1 MKQFALVALRG
12 TVAVVAFAGGAVALL
27 FLFYEVHDFRPYLPR
42 IEAIYASM
50 DPEDRQPPDNVR
62 TFVWKVD
69 GDMVDGFTSSELL
82 AELRER
88 PMRMSAWHYHSF
100 MLGWMIRWHFSKL
113 QRLALY
119 CHYLLYEGGR
129 GFTSAANFYFR
140 KRPDTLSADELA
152 TIVAVGRAPRMN
164 SPTRHPERLEVTKK
178 RLLSAYEK
186 NQ

>member
-1 MKQFALVALRG
+1 MKKFVSATLWGAG
-12 TVAVVAFAGGAVALL
+12 AVVALSGCAVVLL
-27 FLFYEVHDFRPYLPR
+27 LLFYEARDFRPYLPR

-50 DPEDRQPPDNVR
+50 APEDRRPPDNVQ

-69 GDMVDGFTSSELL
+69 ADSVDGFGSSRLL
-82 AELRER
+82 NEVRG

-100 MLGWMIRWHFSKL
+100 MLGWMIRLHFSKL

-119 CHYLLYEGGR
+119 CHYLPYEGGR
-129 GFTSAANFYFR
+129 GVTNAANFYFG
-140 KRPDTLSADELA
+140 KQPDTLSAEELA
-152 TIVAVGRAPRMN
+152 IIVAVGRAPRMN

-178 RLLSAYEK
+178 RLLFAYEN